1 MQIFDHTLVG
11 KRRGGK
17 KGVSFALNVLEYQ
30 SNSQRVTF
38 VKEAELVLSC
48 FSLCLKIFTEIM
60 VQFTEKSS
68 QKDQMVDFEKE
79 TLR

>member
-1 MQIFDHTLVG
+1 M
-11 KRRGGK
+11 
-17 KGVSFALNVLEYQ
+17 NVLEYQ